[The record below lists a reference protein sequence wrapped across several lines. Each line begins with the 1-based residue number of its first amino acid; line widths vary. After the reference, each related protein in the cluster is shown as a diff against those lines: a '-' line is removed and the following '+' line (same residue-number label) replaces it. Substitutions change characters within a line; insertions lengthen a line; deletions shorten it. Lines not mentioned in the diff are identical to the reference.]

1 MGTYSRQF
9 MLTFFQQLAY
19 RNEALYIFGIGNF
32 ASALLYILLATISK
46 TKLLG
51 INGWIKP
58 LKFALSIG
66 IFSLTMAW
74 FTYELHLPATINL
87 YNWVVIVLL
96 GFENIYI
103 GIQAGR
109 GQLSHFN
116 QSSPFYAFM
125 FVLMGLAAA
134 LTTIYTGYIGLL
146 FMTSDFPH
154 LPAYYVFAIRLGI
167 LLFVIFSF
175 QGGAMGARL
184 SHTVGG
190 ADGEAGIPLLN
201 WSTKY
206 GDLRIAHFIG
216 MHALQVLPL
225 LSFYVF
231 KNTVITGI
239 AGLLYGILA
248 VYTLLR
254 ALKGKPLFA

>member
-1 MGTYSRQF
+1 MI
-9 MLTFFQQLAY
+9 TFFQQLAY
-19 RNEALYIFGIGNF
+19 RNEALYIFGMGNL
-32 ASALLYILLATISK
+32 ASALLYILLANISK

-74 FTYELHLPATINL
+74 FTYELNLPATIHL
-87 YNWVVIVLL
+87 YSWAVIVLL

-103 GIQAGR
+103 GIQAAR

-125 FVLMGLAAA
+125 FVLMGLAAT
-134 LTTIYTGYIGLL
+134 LTTLYTGYIGLL
-146 FMTSDFPH
+146 FISTDFPY
-154 LPAYYVFAIRLGI
+154 LPAYYVLAIRLGI

-175 QGGAMGARL
+175 QGATMGARL
-184 SHTVGG
+184 RHTIGG
-190 ADGEAGIPLLN
+190 EDGGPGIPLLN
-201 WSTKY
+201 WSTQY

-239 AGLLYGILA
+239 AGLLYGLLA
-248 VYTLLR
+248 VYTLVR

>member
-19 RNEALYIFGIGNF
+19 RNEALYIFGMGNL
-32 ASALLYILLATISK
+32 ASALLYILFAALLK
-46 TKLLG
+46 TKILG
-51 INGWIKP
+51 VNAWIKP

-87 YNWVVIVLL
+87 YNWAVIVLL
-96 GFENIYI
+96 GFENCYI
-103 GIQAGR
+103 GVQAAR

-134 LTTIYTGYIGLL
+134 LTTLYTGYIGLL
-146 FMTSDFPH
+146 FITTDFPH
-154 LPAYYVFAIRLGI
+154 LPAYYLLAIRLGI
-167 LLFVIFSF
+167 LLFVVFSF

-184 SHTVGG
+184 RHTIGG
-190 ADGEAGIPLLN
+190 EDGGPGLPLLN

-231 KNTVITGI
+231 KNTVITAI
-239 AGLLYGILA
+239 AGLLYGLLA
-248 VYTLLR
+248 MYTLVR

>member
-1 MGTYSRQF
+1 MI
-9 MLTFFQQLAY
+9 TFFQQLAY
-19 RNEALYIFGIGNF
+19 RNETLYIFGMGNL
-32 ASALLYILLATISK
+32 ASALLYILLANISK

-74 FTYELHLPATINL
+74 FTYELNLPATIHL
-87 YNWVVIVLL
+87 YSWAVIVLL

-103 GIQAGR
+103 GIQAAR

-134 LTTIYTGYIGLL
+134 LTTIYTGYVGVL
-146 FMTSDFPH
+146 FITTDFPH
-154 LPAYYVFAIRLGI
+154 LPAYYVLAIRLGI

-175 QGGAMGARL
+175 QGATMGARL

-190 ADGEAGIPLLN
+190 EDGEPGLPLLN
-201 WSTKY
+201 WSTQY

-231 KNTVITGI
+231 KNLAITAI
-239 AGLLYGILA
+239 TGLLYGLLA
-248 VYTLLR
+248 VYTLVR
-254 ALKGKPLFA
+254 ALKGKPLFATSAI